1 MKRIASLSKLF
12 VTISILLGTA
22 AQDMRAD
29 EAAATGSSLEKTPA
43 PLKPGNHLHRLT
55 VGSDKR
61 SAYIHVPPNYDPD
74 HPTPVIFAMHGAT
87 MDGIV
92 MMGFTGLNTTSDKHG
107 FVIAYPNGTGVG
119 PLLTWNAGGFTEGF
133 GTRAD
138 DVGFVKQ
145 LLQELKAIIN
155 VDANRIYA
163 CGMSNGAMM
172 CYRLAAEMSDTF
184 AAIAP
189 VSGTMPL
196 VDVQLNRPL
205 SALHFHG
212 TLDTLV
218 PYAMN
223 NDNKKTLF
231 LKLRSVEDTA
241 VTWAK
246 LDGCDPTPS
255 KVEVLSKETDEL
267 KITRQ
272 TFGPGKDDSEVVL
285 VTIEGGGHT
294 WPGEPPPVKF
304 IGKSAMTISANEM
317 MWEFFQKHPLTHAK
331 SRR

>member
-1 MKRIASLSKLF
+1 MKTIGSLSRQLITVLMLVAALTTAIYADQPALTTASL
-12 VTISILLGTA
+12 
-22 AQDMRAD
+22 QQ
-29 EAAATGSSLEKTPA
+29 TPV
-43 PLKPGNHLHRLT
+43 PLKPGTHLHRLI
-55 VGSDKR
+55 VGNDKR
-61 SAYIHVPPNYDPD
+61 SAYIHVPPNYEPD
-74 HPTPVIFAMHGAT
+74 RPTPVIFAMHGAT

-92 MMGFTGLNTTSDKHG
+92 MMGFTGLNKTSDKHG
-107 FVIAYPNGTGVG
+107 FVIVYPNGTGVG

-145 LLQELKAIIN
+145 LLQEVKAAIN
-155 VDANRIYA
+155 VDTNRIYA

-184 AAIAP
+184 AAISP

-196 VDVQLNRPL
+196 GDVQLQRPVP
-205 SALHFHG
+205 ALHFHG

-218 PYAMN
+218 PYEMN
-223 NDNKKTLF
+223 SDKKTLF

-241 VTWAK
+241 VSWAK
-246 LDGCDPTPS
+246 LDGCDPTSS

-285 VTIEGGGHT
+285 ITIEGGGHT

-317 MWEFFQKHPLTHAK
+317 MWEFFQKHPLNRAK